1 MSHTI
6 YVLNIDGLG
15 ISDEALTGYI
25 ENELSGENL
34 KELGI
39 DAIVQAKTGEYILS
53 DFGVLEK
60 YFDENLA
67 ITLSPKEIQR
77 LVLKRYLQAE
87 IMLYSC
93 LNADESG
100 LMNLIMKKQKIIRLL
115 DESSDTMFIL
125 PIMKNQESAIGLGS
139 VLDKLYVLS
148 VATGKEVKMRLIRGY
163 KYYN

>member
-15 ISDEALTGYI
+15 ISDETLTGYI
-25 ENELSGENL
+25 ENELSEKVL
-34 KELGI
+34 KDLGI
-39 DAIVQAKTGEYILS
+39 ERIVSAKTGEYLLS

-93 LNADESG
+93 LNSDETG
-100 LMNLIMKKQKIIRLL
+100 LMNLVLNKFKIIRLL
-115 DESSDTMFIL
+115 DECSDTMFVL
-125 PIMKNQESAIGLGS
+125 PVMKNQENTLGLGAL
-139 VLDKLYVLS
+139 LDKLYVLS
-148 VATGKEVKMRLIRGY
+148 VATGKDVKMRLIRGY
-163 KYYN
+163 KYYE

>member
-15 ISDEALTGYI
+15 ISDETLTGYI
-25 ENELSGENL
+25 ENELSEEVL
-34 KELGI
+34 KDLGI
-39 DAIVQAKTGEYILS
+39 ERIVPAKTGEYLLS

-93 LNADESG
+93 LNSDETG
-100 LMNLIMKKQKIIRLL
+100 LMNLVLNKFKIIRLL
-115 DESSDTMFIL
+115 DECSDTMFVL
-125 PIMKNQESAIGLGS
+125 PVMKNQENTLGLGAL
-139 VLDKLYVLS
+139 LDKLYVLS
-148 VATGKEVKMRLIRGY
+148 VATGKDVKMRLIRGY
-163 KYYN
+163 KYYE